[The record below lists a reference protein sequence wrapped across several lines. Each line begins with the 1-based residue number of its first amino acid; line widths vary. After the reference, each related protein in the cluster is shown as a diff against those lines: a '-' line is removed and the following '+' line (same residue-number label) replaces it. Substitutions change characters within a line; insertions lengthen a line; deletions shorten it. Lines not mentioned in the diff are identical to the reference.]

1 MNQMLKL
8 YREKVGEKMND
19 NVNHFVYPV
28 QTKEMRK
35 NNEDPRLKVS
45 DMLQGAKRLEGESF
59 EDYKMRMKVE
69 KQLTRDY
76 LKGYLIER

>member
-1 MNQMLKL
+1 MQ
-8 YREKVGEKMND
+8 YSD
-19 NVNHFVYPV
+19 FVYPV
-28 QTKEMRK
+28 QTKEQRK
-35 NNEDPRLKVS
+35 NDEDPRIQVSQILK
-45 DMLQGAKRLEGESF
+45 GPKRLEGESF

>member
-1 MNQMLKL
+1 MQ
-8 YREKVGEKMND
+8 YSD
-19 NVNHFVYPV
+19 FVYPV
-28 QTKEMRK
+28 QTKEQRK
-35 NNEDPRLKVS
+35 NAEDPRIQVSQILK
-45 DMLQGAKRLEGESF
+45 GPKRLEGESF

>member
-1 MNQMLKL
+1 MAG
-8 YREKVGEKMND
+8 YGISD
-19 NVNHFVYPV
+19 FVYPV
-28 QTKEMRK
+28 QTKQMRD
-35 NNEDPRLKVS
+35 NDEDPRIQVSQILK
-45 DMLQGAKRLEGESF
+45 GPKRLEGESF

>member
-1 MNQMLKL
+1 
-8 YREKVGEKMND
+8 
-19 NVNHFVYPV
+19 
-28 QTKEMRK
+28 
-35 NNEDPRLKVS
+35 
-45 DMLQGAKRLEGESF
+45 MLQGAKRLEGESF

>member
-1 MNQMLKL
+1 
-8 YREKVGEKMND
+8 
-19 NVNHFVYPV
+19 
-28 QTKEMRK
+28 MRK
-35 NNEDPRLKVS
+35 NNEDPRIKVS